1 MFGAPVKEKKSEE
14 CHIIQIGENNIL
26 STSFCKH
33 GKNVEIFYSDD
44 GIWFSKMMIYLLG
57 RKVTFCIS
65 NVCGFPTGI
74 C

>member
-1 MFGAPVKEKKSEE
+1 MSPQILISIEVLLDIVKKKKSEE

-44 GIWFSKMMIYLLG
+44 GI
-57 RKVTFCIS
+57 
-65 NVCGFPTGI
+65 
-74 C
+74 